1 MTRKKRHFQRPQT
14 PDPVFGSVKIA
25 KFINKVMYDG
35 KKTIAQKIVYDAL
48 GRLAESVNETPVAAF
63 EKVIKNA
70 SPLMEVKSRRVGG
83 STYQVPIEVKADRG
97 FTLAVRWIITNSRNR
112 SGKPYAERLTDE
124 LVDTF
129 NKVGSTIKKREEAH
143 KMAESNKA
151 FSHFRW

>member
-1 MTRKKRHFQRPQT
+1 MTRKKRHFHRPQT
-14 PDPVFGSVKIA
+14 PDPLFGSVKIA

-35 KKTIAQKIVYDAL
+35 KKTVAQRIVYDAL
-48 GRLAESVNETPVAAF
+48 KRLADTIGEDPVSAF

-97 FTLAVRWIITNSRNR
+97 FTLAVRWIIGNSRAR
-112 SGKPYAERLTDE
+112 SGKPYAIRLADE
-124 LVDTF
+124 LIDTF
-129 NKVGSTIKKREEAH
+129 NRVGSTIKKREEAH

>member
-1 MTRKKRHFQRPQT
+1 MTRKKRNFHRPQV
-14 PDPVFGSVKIA
+14 PDPVHGSVKIS

-35 KKTIAQKIVYDAL
+35 KKTVAQRLVYDAL
-48 GRLAESVNETPVAAF
+48 KLLSESVSDTPVAAF

-97 FTLAVRWIITNSRNR
+97 FTLAVRWIISSARGR
-112 SGKPYAERLTDE
+112 SGKPFVNRLADE
-124 LVDTF
+124 MIDTF
-129 NKVGSTIKKREEAH
+129 NKVGTTIKKREETH
-143 KMAESNKA
+143 KMAEANKA